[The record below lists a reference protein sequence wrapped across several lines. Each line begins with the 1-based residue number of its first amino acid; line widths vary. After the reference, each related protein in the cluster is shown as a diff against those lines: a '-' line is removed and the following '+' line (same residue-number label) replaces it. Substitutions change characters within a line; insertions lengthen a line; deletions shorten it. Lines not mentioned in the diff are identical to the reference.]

1 MTLDPKTLALVAKAQ
16 GPGPDDEDPR
26 PTIEITQELGRVTD
40 AAIGAIAAGDLGV
53 YVRGRR
59 LVCVARDGS
68 PPERWLERWPGS
80 PVIVQL
86 TQARVA
92 HVMDAAARWVRFT
105 AKGKW
110 SPQRPPEWAAKDILE
125 RMEWPLPYL
134 EAVIEAPTIRA
145 DGSILNAPG
154 WDAATGLLYD
164 PLPGVNGWPTIPE
177 GPTAE
182 EVAAS
187 VKVLTEPFSEFP
199 FVGAS
204 DRGAAIAAVLS
215 LLARHL
221 ISGPVPMFVIRAPT
235 PGTGKTLLAD
245 TIGLIATGRELPAM
259 AHTYDSEELR
269 KRITSLAVEGTKAVL
284 LDNISGSLGSDI
296 LASALTKSEWEDRM
310 LGSTATVRVPLQA
323 VWLATGNNVGFK
335 RTLSRRVIPC
345 DMDAGVEVPEDR
357 EGPKDGQT
365 WVHENLLAYVKAER
379 PKLATAALTVLRAFI
394 LAGRPSHGAP
404 RMGSFES
411 WDDLVRSCVIWAGLG
426 DPASTDPGKARA
438 RVRSEADDDTE
449 NLGLLLAELQATFP
463 IEIEFQASEAIA
475 KAEDTK
481 SLLTA
486 IAGCVSAKAGKPT
499 ARHLGYAFRSYR
511 DRPVGGLVLRRS
523 GQTKK
528 GVFWMIEDA

>member
-1 MTLDPKTLALVAKAQ
+1 MSLDPKTLALVKKAQ
-16 GPGPDDEDPR
+16 GPGPDDDDPR

-40 AAIGAIAAGDLGV
+40 AAVAAIAASDLGV

-80 PVIVQL
+80 PVIVQI

-92 HVMDAAARWVRFT
+92 HIMDTAAHWVRLT
-105 AKGKW
+105 AKGRS

-145 DGSILNAPG
+145 DGSILNTPG
-154 WDAATGLLYD
+154 WDASTGLLYD
-164 PLPGVNGWPTIPE
+164 PLPGVNGWPEIPE
-177 GPTAE
+177 EPTPE
-182 EVAAS
+182 DVAAS
-187 VKVLTEPFSEFP
+187 VKVLSEPFSEFP
-199 FVGAS
+199 FVADS
-204 DRGAAIAAVLS
+204 DLGAAIAATLS

-245 TIGLIATGRELPAM
+245 TIGLIALGRELPAM

-296 LASALTKSEWEDRM
+296 LASALTKSEWEDRI
-310 LGSTATVRVPLQA
+310 LGSTATVRVPLQT

-345 DMDAGVEVPEDR
+345 DMDAGCEVPEDR
-357 EGPKDGQT
+357 EGPKAGQG
-365 WVHENLLAYVKAER
+365 WQHENLLTWVKGER
-379 PKLATAALTVLRAFI
+379 PNLATAALTILRAFI
-394 LAGRPSHGAP
+394 LAGRPRHKAP
-404 RMGSFES
+404 RMGSFEA

-449 NLGLLLAELQATFP
+449 NLGLLLAELVAVFP
-463 IEIEFQASEAIA
+463 VETEFQASEAIK
-475 KAEDTK
+475 KADDSD
-481 SLLTA
+481 SLRGA
-486 IAGCVSAKAGKPT
+486 ISACVSAKVGKPE
-499 ARHLGYAFRSYR
+499 AKHLGYAFRTYR
-511 DRPVGGLVLRRS
+511 DRPVGGLVLRRV
-523 GQTKK
+523 GKTNK
-528 GVFWMIEDA
+528 GVFWMIENA